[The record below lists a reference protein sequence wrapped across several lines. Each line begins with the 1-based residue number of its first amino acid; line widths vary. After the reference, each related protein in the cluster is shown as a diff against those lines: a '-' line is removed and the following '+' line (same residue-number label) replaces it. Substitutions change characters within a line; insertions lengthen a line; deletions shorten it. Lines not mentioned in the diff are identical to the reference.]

1 MTRAFISHRIARPLV
16 ARLRA
21 LATDQNGV
29 SAVEFAILLPLM
41 MTLYLGGVEI
51 SQAVGADR
59 KVTLVARTTADLVAQ
74 AASISINDKDNIMN
88 AGKAVLIPYDSSKI
102 SIKLTNVTIDSTGK
116 ATVCW
121 SQTYP
126 TGTEAESG
134 DVSSKIP
141 ASLKVPST
149 TLIWSEVAY
158 QYRPTIGYVVTGT
171 LNLTDQI
178 FMRPRL
184 TTSVS
189 YDGSTC

>member
-1 MTRAFISHRIARPLV
+1 MISSRFVRPLV
-16 ARLRA
+16 ARFHA

-29 SAVEFAILLPLM
+29 SAVEFAMLLPLM
-41 MTLYLGGVEI
+41 LTLYFGGVEV

-74 AASISINDKDNIMN
+74 ASSVSVNEMTNIMN
-88 AGKAVLIPYDSSKI
+88 AGKAVVVPYDTSKLTI
-102 SIKLTNVTIDSTGK
+102 TLTNVTIDSNGK

-121 SQTYP
+121 SQTYQ
-126 TGTEAESG
+126 GTAKVNND

-141 ASLKVPST
+141 SSLKVAST
-149 TLIWSEVAY
+149 TLIWAEVGYAY
-158 QYRPTIGYVVTGT
+158 KPTIGYVVTGT
-171 LNLTDQI
+171 LNLSDQI

>member
-1 MTRAFISHRIARPLV
+1 MISRLTGSLAGRVRSLV
-16 ARLRA
+16 A
-21 LATDQNGV
+21 DQSGV

-74 AASISINDKDNIMN
+74 VASVSVNDKDNIMN
-88 AGKAVLIPYDSSKI
+88 AGKAVLIPYDSSKL

-141 ASLKVPST
+141 AALKVPST

-158 QYRPTIGYVVTGT
+158 QYTPTIGYVVTGT

-189 YDGSTC
+189 YNGSTC

>member
-1 MTRAFISHRIARPLV
+1 MNCAMISYRIPDFLV

-29 SAVEFAILLPLM
+29 SAVEFAMLLPLM
-41 MTLYLGGVEI
+41 LTLYFGGVEI

-74 AASISINDKDNIMN
+74 AASLSVSDMTNVMN
-88 AGKAVLIPYDSSKI
+88 AGKAVVVPFDTSKLWI
-102 SIKLTNVTIDSTGK
+102 TLTNVTIDSTGK

-121 SQTYP
+121 SQTLN
-126 TGTEAESG
+126 GTAKANND

-141 ASLKVPST
+141 TSLKVAST
-149 TLIWSEVAY
+149 TLIWAEVGY
-158 QYRPTIGYVVTGT
+158 GYKPTIGYVVTGT

-189 YDGSTC
+189 YNGSTC

>member
-1 MTRAFISHRIARPLV
+1 MISHRIARPVL
-16 ARLRA
+16 ARLHA

-29 SAVEFAILLPLM
+29 SAVEFAMLLPLM
-41 MTLYLGGVEI
+41 LTLYFGGVEI

-74 AASISINDKDNIMN
+74 AASLSVSDMTNVMN
-88 AGKAVLIPYDSSKI
+88 AGKAVVVPYDTSKLWI
-102 SIKLTNVTIDSTGK
+102 TLTNVTIDSNGK

-121 SQTYP
+121 SQTLN
-126 TGTEAESG
+126 GTAKANNT

-141 ASLKVPST
+141 ASLKVAST
-149 TLIWSEVAY
+149 TLIWAEVGYA
-158 QYRPTIGYVVTGT
+158 YRPTIGYVVTGT
-171 LNLTDQI
+171 LNLSDQI

-189 YDGSTC
+189 YNGSTC